1 MGCLRI
7 RWFQSIV
14 WIALNCG
21 EIARGKGGKEG
32 GDVKGEKRKAET
44 NQKPAPTSEAG
55 SWKITPFAR
64 SA

>member
-32 GDVKGEKRKAET
+32 GDVEGEREKLKQT
-44 NQKPAPTSEAG
+44 KNLHPQVKQDPG
-55 SWKITPFAR
+55 K
-64 SA
+64 